1 MLNSDHP
8 TTVALKR
15 ALALHRHMCYRHCML
30 NRDLALATLR
40 SSESVLRSMGVEHA
54 GIFGSVARGTNSA
67 NSDLDVMLDLNPAAH
82 LTVFDYAGI
91 KTYIAGLFDVPV
103 DVVVRANLKPYV
115 GVTAVGD
122 AVYAF

>member
-1 MLNSDHP
+1 
-8 TTVALKR
+8 
-15 ALALHRHMCYRHCML
+15 
-30 NRDLALATLR
+30 
-40 SSESVLRSMGVEHA
+40 MGVEHA
-54 GIFGSVARGTNSA
+54 GIFGSVALGTNSA

-103 DVVVRANLKPYV
+103 DVVVRANLEPYV

-122 AVYAF
+122 GVYAF